1 MEVSWGGQA
10 LGAQRVSIY
19 HVGGSIDAH
28 GGLRRLQVELLGG
41 KNVLLSPSR
50 VEKNKERNEKG
61 TKKKKEKKIRK

>member
-10 LGAQRVSIY
+10 LWAQRVSIH
-19 HVGGSIDAH
+19 HVGGSIDPH

-50 VEKNKERNEKG
+50 VEKNKERNEKRN
-61 TKKKKEKKIRK
+61 KKEKKN